1 MLGGLRPS
9 SRKDATRKASTRPT
23 ASAAGRTTKT
33 DVTPASRANR
43 ATVYPAA
50 PKNRACPKLMMPAK
64 PQTRSKL
71 SASNA
76 RISTRVTKM
85 TQKSASANGSSAKVT
100 SSPASSALTIVA
112 GATASAL
119 LGVDEP
125 FAPRDDVVGALLRDR
140 GVRAHLAVPLAR
152 HHLR

>member
-1 MLGGLRPS
+1 M
-9 SRKDATRKASTRPT
+9 TT
-23 ASAAGRTTKT
+23 AAGKTTKI
-33 DVTPASRANR
+33 DLISASRARR
-43 ATVYPAA
+43 ATPYPAD
-50 PKNRACPKLMMPAK
+50 PKNSACPKLMIPANH
-64 PQTRSKL
+64 QTRSKL

-76 RISTRVTKM
+76 KISTRVTKI

-140 GVRAHLAVPLAR
+140 GVHAHLAVPLAR
-152 HHLR
+152 HHLRGKIGRASCRETV